1 MLGTLSLIKWY
12 NLISSQK
19 LLDKTCG
26 GGKTSRKK
34 AGFSLFIGSK
44 NNYNHFS
51 VIFLISY
58 IS

>member
-1 MLGTLSLIKWY
+1 MLGTLNLIKWY

-44 NNYNHFS
+44 YPYNYFS